1 MKSRRLIA
9 VGVSATMAFAL
20 ASLTEVG
27 TSAAPSAAAAASSPD
42 KVVRSSLGNGLGR
55 LVQGDGKGARSLST
69 PLIDPNA
76 TAIRDDQGR
85 VMVDLTPRAGTDRVA
100 FRQQAE
106 ANGLDVQ
113 AVDSEHGTLEG
124 YASLDAV
131 RALAAMRDT
140 GTLNQAVRPHVNT
153 GSVDDQGVPFQRVD
167 KVHRRGVNG
176 RGVTVGALSDS
187 YDEATTDVFGDPLL
201 IHAADDVASGD
212 LPGPG
217 NPVNSHP
224 VQVLEDSTSGLDEG
238 RGMLQL
244 VHDYAPKA
252 DLCFATAN
260 GGEVNFANNIRAL
273 ADPSGPCGAD
283 VVVDDVTYFSEPFFS
298 DGVISDAVD
307 DVTAQGVQY
316 FSSAG
321 NGGEHQ
327 AWRMPLNLV
336 PASSAAT
343 GTNLD
348 FSDVPPEL
356 YDGGVQDMDP
366 GPGVDP
372 AMDYAFEADG
382 GIFDLQWDDP
392 VDLDGPTLGAPL
404 FEATGEITDA
414 DPAPSFTFTATAA
427 DVGQQVLFRTDAIP
441 SGTTDL
447 ILTVLDPDGNNLG
460 TIDTGSSPE
469 VLATTL
475 ATAGDYTIIIEGFDG
490 DTGDFTVDVSPI
502 TESSSVTT
510 DLNALVFFADGTFA
524 AAIADINTL
533 SGRPSELAQ
542 LPNIGEDLQIV
553 ISRSGTGPTPVTM
566 LGSTMFDGMY
576 VDEYFDPLAPATF
589 GHHMA
594 AGAVGVAAYDAFR
607 PFLPEFFTSPG
618 GKALPVRFDSS
629 GNEYARIQKRTSP
642 LIASVDGANT
652 TFFTS
657 DTARDDDTLPN
668 FFGTSAAAPHAA
680 AIAALVLDKHGGGKS
695 VKPAKMKRIL
705 SKSVFKHDLDPSES
719 AGKAG
724 KVTITATGD
733 QGDERSPYVGPN
745 RDPNFFRVSN
755 AGGVPVSS
763 ITFFGAGASP
773 TALGNGIVFDPRP
786 NTGVPPFREQGFP
799 FTVGGTSGGLNAGSV
814 SATFAGA
821 GGGQSVAG
829 QFRNMTVHFGQGLR
843 KGQAVSFGVD
853 RDLTVSGVG
862 LAAEGNSADELGGA
876 VSIPDGRVLRDGMRF
891 KAVLANGSVVRGVF
905 RNDLGTGYT
914 PVDGFGLLDAV
925 AAVF

>member
-1 MKSRRLIA
+1 
-9 VGVSATMAFAL
+9 
-20 ASLTEVG
+20 
-27 TSAAPSAAAAASSPD
+27 
-42 KVVRSSLGNGLGR
+42 
-55 LVQGDGKGARSLST
+55 
-69 PLIDPNA
+69 
-76 TAIRDDQGR
+76 
-85 VMVDLTPRAGTDRVA
+85 
-100 FRQQAE
+100 
-106 ANGLDVQ
+106 
-113 AVDSEHGTLEG
+113 
-124 YASLDAV
+124 
-131 RALAAMRDT
+131 
-140 GTLNQAVRPHVNT
+140 
-153 GSVDDQGVPFQRVD
+153 
-167 KVHRRGVNG
+167 
-176 RGVTVGALSDS
+176 
-187 YDEATTDVFGDPLL
+187 
-201 IHAADDVASGD
+201 
-212 LPGPG
+212 
-217 NPVNSHP
+217 
-224 VQVLEDSTSGLDEG
+224 
-238 RGMLQL
+238 
-244 VHDYAPKA
+244 
-252 DLCFATAN
+252 
-260 GGEVNFANNIRAL
+260 
-273 ADPSGPCGAD
+273 
-283 VVVDDVTYFSEPFFS
+283 
-298 DGVISDAVD
+298 
-307 DVTAQGVQY
+307 
-316 FSSAG
+316 
-321 NGGEHQ
+321 
-327 AWRMPLNLV
+327 
-336 PASSAAT
+336 
-343 GTNLD
+343 
-348 FSDVPPEL
+348 
-356 YDGGVQDMDP
+356 
-366 GPGVDP
+366 
-372 AMDYAFEADG
+372 
-382 GIFDLQWDDP
+382 
-392 VDLDGPTLGAPL
+392 
-404 FEATGEITDA
+404 
-414 DPAPSFTFTATAA
+414 
-427 DVGQQVLFRTDAIP
+427 
-441 SGTTDL
+441 
-447 ILTVLDPDGNNLG
+447 
-460 TIDTGSSPE
+460 
-469 VLATTL
+469 
-475 ATAGDYTIIIEGFDG
+475 
-490 DTGDFTVDVSPI
+490 
-502 TESSSVTT
+502 
-510 DLNALVFFADGTFA
+510 
-524 AAIADINTL
+524 
-533 SGRPSELAQ
+533 
-542 LPNIGEDLQIV
+542 
-553 ISRSGTGPTPVTM
+553 
-566 LGSTMFDGMY
+566 
-576 VDEYFDPLAPATF
+576 
-589 GHHMA
+589 
-594 AGAVGVAAYDAFR
+594 DAFR